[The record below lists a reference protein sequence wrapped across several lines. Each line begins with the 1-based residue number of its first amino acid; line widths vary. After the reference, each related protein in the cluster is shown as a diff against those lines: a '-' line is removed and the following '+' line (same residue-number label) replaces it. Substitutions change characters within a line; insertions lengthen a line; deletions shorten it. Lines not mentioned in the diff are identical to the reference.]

1 MTVGTTSA
9 VVQLSAT
16 VDMGEFIAAVGT
28 VVPHAGKEKD
38 GRGMERVRFIIDPG
52 QMRAAIA
59 ACCPARAAVAVL
71 PISETTDWEGG
82 RVEADLTS
90 SALQVLAKV
99 FEAVEQGALRLEM
112 RLTDTGGGH
121 WRALSLQ
128 ATDVSGMIPRRTL
141 RVMALSEWDG
151 QGMRRADAVELVLQA
166 CSSLVAGS
174 GDFMIPAECMAP
186 WARTAKRLGGLPVV
200 ATADGRML
208 VRAGGIWDMR
218 SMGFLAV
225 GLAHGTDAAALGAPT
240 AYDGP
245 LLGVLMGLLIDGGPD
260 GEATAER
267 ELVAS
272 ITDWLRHEGGDD
284 SAPSAPSG
292 GEAA

>member
-9 VVQLSAT
+9 VVQLSAM

-38 GRGMERVRFIIDPG
+38 GRGMERVRLIIDPG

-90 SALQVLAKV
+90 SAMQVLAKV
-99 FEAVEQGALRLEM
+99 FEVVEQGALRLEM

-121 WRALSLQ
+121 W
-128 ATDVSGMIPRRTL
+128 
-141 RVMALSEWDG
+141 
-151 QGMRRADAVELVLQA
+151 RADAVELVLQA

-200 ATADGRML
+200 ATDDGRML

-245 LLGVLMGLLIDGGPD
+245 LLGVLMGMLIDGGPD

-272 ITDWLRHEGGDD
+272 ITDWLRHEGD